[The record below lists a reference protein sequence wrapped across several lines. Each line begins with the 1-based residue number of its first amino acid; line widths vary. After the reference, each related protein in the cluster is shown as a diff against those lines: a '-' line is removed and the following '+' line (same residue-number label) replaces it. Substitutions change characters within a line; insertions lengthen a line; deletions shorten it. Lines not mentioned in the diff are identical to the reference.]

1 MVRFRL
7 YFYIFSLILTFI
19 SVGSL
24 VAFGLPLGTDFT
36 GGSLLE
42 VQFFSQR
49 PSHEEL
55 RRAVEGEHLA
65 NLTLQDSGDRG
76 IIMRFGSID
85 EQAHQNIL
93 EKIRA
98 IQTDPAVVEGGENEA
113 KETFTEL
120 RFDSIGPAI
129 GKQTRE
135 RAMLA
140 TGLVLA
146 AILIYVSW
154 AFRKVSYP
162 MRAWH
167 YAIIVLVTLFHDLIV
182 AIGLFALFAQFWPL
196 EVGVPFVAAVLT
208 TLGYSVNDTIV
219 VFDRIR
225 ENLSRQVSRFSF
237 EEVVG
242 ASIVQTFVRSFNNS
256 LTAIIVLVAVLVLG
270 GDTLRSFILTLIIG
284 IAVGT
289 YSSICIASP
298 LLVSWYRKKL

>member
-1 MVRFRL
+1 MVRLRL
-7 YFYIFSLILTFI
+7 YSYIFSLILTLV

-24 VAFGLPLGTDFT
+24 VMFGLPWGTDFT

-42 VQFFSQR
+42 VQFSSRR
-49 PSHEEL
+49 PAQEDVHKAIENQ
-55 RRAVEGEHLA
+55 HLS

-85 EQAHQNIL
+85 EQTHQSIL
-93 EKIRA
+93 ENLRTA
-98 IQTDPAVVEGGENEA
+98 AAGSDGQESANTV
-113 KETFTEL
+113 TEL
-120 RFDSIGPAI
+120 RLDSIGPAI

-135 RAMLA
+135 RALWA

-146 AILIYVSW
+146 TILIYVSW
-154 AFRKVSYP
+154 AFRKISYP
-162 MRAWH
+162 LKSWH
-167 YAIIVLVTLFHDLIV
+167 YAIIVLVTLFHDLVI
-182 AIGLFALFAQFWPL
+182 AIGLFSLFAQFWSL

-225 ENLSRQVSRFSF
+225 ENLTRQVSRFSF
-237 EEVVG
+237 EDVVG
-242 ASIVQTFVRSFNNS
+242 ASVVQTFVRSFNNS
-256 LTAIIVLVAVLVLG
+256 LTAILVLVAVLVLG

-298 LLVSWYRKKL
+298 LLVSWYKKKI